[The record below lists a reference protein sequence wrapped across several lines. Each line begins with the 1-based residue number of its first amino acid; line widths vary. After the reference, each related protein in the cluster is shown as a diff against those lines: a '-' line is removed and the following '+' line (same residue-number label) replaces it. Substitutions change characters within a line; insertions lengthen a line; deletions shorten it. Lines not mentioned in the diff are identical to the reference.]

1 MEFLIIP
8 FFIALQIILAV
19 DFSHQKELGKE
30 VIVVLVVVIFLIL
43 LAYGRN
49 WNLLRWLVHNEICTM
64 FSLFFR
70 MYE

>member
-49 WNLLRWLVHNEICTM
+49 
-64 FSLFFR
+64 
-70 MYE
+70 